1 MSVTRLWERH
11 GQSQQ
16 CSPSFATLL
25 SGNSQSQFSLR
36 GAVLVHDN
44 LKLGAP
50 WPEQPHTYEL
60 LIRVADAGPSIPH
73 LSTTA
78 TVIVHLVPWRA
89 STVATSTHRATV
101 RGVLGPLWGRE
112 RGPWRVKSPSFPGG

>member
-1 MSVTRLWERH
+1 M
-11 GQSQQ
+11 GKAQQ
-16 CSPSFATLL
+16 CFPSFATLL

-44 LKLGAP
+44 PKLGAP
-50 WPEQPHTYEL
+50 WPEQPRTYEL

-78 TVIVHLVPWRA
+78 TVIVHLVPWKA
-89 STVATSTHRATV
+89 STVAASTHRATV
-101 RGVLGPLWGRE
+101 RGILGPLRGGE
-112 RGPWRVKSPSFPGG
+112 RGLWKVKSPSFPGG